1 MVQARQKIKVTF
13 LKTYSGE
20 FKFLNIISIVETV
33 CMCSSGVGGCI
44 GKKSSRQSS
53 AVEAEFELV
62 SEPERVR
69 ATWQ

>member
-1 MVQARQKIKVTF
+1 M
-13 LKTYSGE
+13 G
-20 FKFLNIISIVETV
+20 
-33 CMCSSGVGGCI
+33 
-44 GKKSSRQSS
+44 SRQSS